1 MLNYFRRIDLGTR
14 DAWENGYM
22 RSIALSMNS
31 FSNVSS
37 AILQLAP
44 GCIVDGHASTLRG
57 DLFAIMILI
66 T

>member
-1 MLNYFRRIDLGTR
+1 M
-14 DAWENGYM
+14 NGYM

-44 GCIVDGHASTLRG
+44 ACIVDGHASTLR
-57 DLFAIMILI
+57 DKLFAYHD
-66 T
+66 TDK